1 MAKGRQPRLL
11 LHGSDTLMQALEQDR
26 WLTMAER
33 KAQAQA
39 KSKERK
45 AQAQAKSTP
54 KPKPPHAQ
62 DHASNGGRRVSAS
75 HAALT
80 LEQALQADGASQNSA
95 YAHAGAAA
103 YPTHIRDLVRQPA
116 TVHTVHIRA

>member
-26 WLTMAER
+26 WLTMA
-33 KAQAQA
+33 
-39 KSKERK
+39 ERK